1 MKKFYKIILL
11 FVLLFGADRVF
22 AQINPQNFQ
31 TLKQQSIEMYKKG
44 EFRDALNSLQRL
56 GKAKEAQTD
65 AEFWNYLGLA
75 YLERD
80 NSQDALKSLEKA
92 AKIAPQSA
100 VYRVN
105 LAFAYLLERKINKAQ
120 SEIEK
125 VIAIDPNSA
134 NAYYIRGMSNLWEN
148 KSQIALTDAEK
159 AVSVNGKFSP
169 AYILKADIFI
179 YEFGNGWS
187 KKAPFKENVQ
197 WLAKAQEALE
207 ICEKDCER
215 DQNYKDAQSKLDSVR
230 AFYNHFKKKTDYEDG
245 VTNEES
251 KAPNRKPLKII
262 AKPRTRYTDS
272 ARSKN
277 ISGTITLGVVFSAD
291 KKISQV
297 LVLSGLGYGLDEE
310 ALNSARN
317 IVFEPETENGKPVTV
332 VKTVQYSFTIY

>member
-11 FVLLFGADRVF
+11 FILLFGADSIF
-22 AQINPQNFQ
+22 AQVNSQNFQ

-80 NSQDALKSLEKA
+80 DAKNALKSLEKA
-92 AKIAPQSA
+92 AKIAPQST

-105 LAFAYLLERKINKAQ
+105 LAFAYMLERKINKAQ

-125 VIAIDPNSA
+125 VIALDPNSA
-134 NAYYIRGMSNLWEN
+134 NAYYIRGMSNLWE
-148 KSQIALTDAEK
+148 KKPQIALADAEK
-159 AVSVNGKFSP
+159 AISVNNKFSP
-169 AYILKADIFI
+169 SYILKAEVFI
-179 YEFGNGWS
+179 YEFGKGWAE
-187 KKAPFKENVQ
+187 KTPLKENVQ
-197 WLAKAQEALE
+197 WLAKAQESLE
-207 ICEKDCER
+207 ICEKDC
-215 DQNYKDAQSKLDSVR
+215 DKDENFKTAQSKLDSVR
-230 AFYNHFKKKTDYEDG
+230 AFYNHFKKKADYEGGAANANAPD
-245 VTNEES
+245 
-251 KAPNRKPLKII
+251 PNRTPLKII
-262 AKPRTRYTDS
+262 AKQHARFTDR
-272 ARSKN
+272 ARRN
-277 ISGTITLGVVFSAD
+277 GVSGTITLAVVFSAD
-291 KKISQV
+291 KTISQI